1 MGIFNS
7 ECYRA
12 HTGRKK
18 MADAMSTETENIKE
32 RFLCYELE
40 IELDAMRKPL
50 IIKQETE

>member
-7 ECYRA
+7 GCYRA
-12 HTGRKK
+12 QTGLKK